1 MSGSSSEV
9 EPSADV
15 IDDLVVANHIASDQ
29 GLVDGFGHLS
39 ARHDK
44 NPDRYLLA
52 HAVSPA
58 LVTAADIK
66 EFTLDSDA
74 VDGTRDGL
82 YVERYIH
89 GEIYKARPD
98 VMAIVHSH
106 SLSLVL
112 FSVIGEPLK
121 PVFHMSAF
129 LHTGAPVFEIR
140 ESGGMTDMLIRTPE
154 LGVALAETLDDKRIV
169 LMRGHGATIVGPT
182 MRQTIFRSVFAMH
195 NADVQERAKK
205 YGGAKFMEPEEAEI
219 TFRSLK
225 AFNRAWDYWKELAER
240 RR

>member
-1 MSGSSSEV
+1 MSPSTSEV
-9 EPSADV
+9 RPSPEL

-44 NPDRYLLA
+44 APERYLLS
-52 HAVSPA
+52 HAVSPG
-58 LVTAADIK
+58 LVTAGDIK
-66 EFTLDSDA
+66 EFTLDSEA
-74 VDGTRDGL
+74 IDGTHDGL
-82 YVERYIH
+82 YVERFIH

-98 VMAIVHSH
+98 VQAIVHSH
-106 SLSLVL
+106 SLVLVL

-140 ESGGMTDMLIRTPE
+140 ESGGMTDMLIRSGP
-154 LGVALAETLDDKRIV
+154 LGVALAETLGDKQIV

-182 MRQTIFRSVFAMH
+182 IRQVIFRSVFAMH
-195 NADVQERAKK
+195 NAEVQERAHK
-205 YGGAKFMEPEEAEI
+205 YGGATFMEPEEAEI

-225 AFNRAWDYWKELAER
+225 AFNRSWDYWKEQAER
-240 RR
+240 RK